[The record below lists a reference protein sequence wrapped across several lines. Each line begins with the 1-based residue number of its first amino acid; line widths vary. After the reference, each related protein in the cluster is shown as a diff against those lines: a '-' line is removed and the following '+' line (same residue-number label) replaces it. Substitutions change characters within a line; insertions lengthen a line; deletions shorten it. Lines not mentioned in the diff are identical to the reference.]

1 MNAISI
7 PWFGPDVGDLEQSR
21 AAVIASNYINDGRV
35 TRELE
40 QRIAERIGVKHC
52 VGVTSG
58 TAAISLAHIVEPDD
72 EMRVPD
78 PTFIATASAAR
89 MIDAEV
95 IRKSGSYAP

>member
-21 AAVIASNYINDGRV
+21 VAAVIASNYINDGRV
-35 TRELE
+35 TREFE

-58 TAAISLAHIVEPDD
+58 TAAISLSSP
-72 EMRVPD
+72 P
-78 PTFIATASAAR
+78 PTPHA
-89 MIDAEV
+89 
-95 IRKSGSYAP
+95 